1 MKRRMKRTTKQYII
15 VSFISII
22 IIGGA
27 FTTIYLTTTNQIKR
41 RYQKEIQ
48 YLSEQ
53 LESRKVYVYEAK
65 TDIPAGSRVTKENL
79 SYRQTYSNQAQS
91 YYMNADC
98 IGMVTLIDISKGTQ
112 VLKGMLTPNEIDNNL
127 REVEYNTFH
136 INSNIEENDYADI
149 RILFPNGE
157 DYIVLSKKSLKNLA
171 EEKNNCFL
179 WLTEEEILNMSGAI
193 VDAYLYTGSKLYTAK
208 YIEPNLQKPSI
219 VTYQPSLA
227 SLILMEQDENI
238 VNKASL
244 ELNKR
249 LRIELEERLAA
260 KPRNDNF
267 DYEKMTQDNNAE
279 MKDYF
284 INEDLNYEET
294 IENGKDSVKRGEFL
308 TRKELQDREESV
320 EYGE

>member
-15 VSFISII
+15 VSFISVI

-27 FTTIYLTTTNQIKR
+27 FTTIYLATTSQIKR
-41 RYQKEIQ
+41 SYQKEIQ

-53 LESRKVYVYEAK
+53 LESSKVYVYEAK
-65 TDIPAGSRVTKENL
+65 ADIPAGSRVTKDNL
-79 SYRQTYSNQAQS
+79 TYRQTYSNQAQS
-91 YYMNADC
+91 YYMTAEC

-112 VLKGMLTPNEIDNNL
+112 ILKGMLSSYDIDNNL
-127 REVEYNTFH
+127 REVEYNTFR
-136 INSNIEENDYADI
+136 INSNIEENDYVDI
-149 RILFPNGE
+149 RILYPNGE
-157 DYIVLSKKSLKNLA
+157 DYIVLSKKSVKNLA

-179 WLTEEEILNMSGAI
+179 WLAEEEILNMSGAI

-208 YIEPNLQKPSI
+208 YIEPNLQKPSV

-249 LRIELEERLAA
+249 LRTELEERLAS
-260 KPRNDNF
+260 KSYIDIIDSEQF
-267 DYEKMTQDNNAE
+267 TQDEKVDREN
-279 MKDYF
+279 YF
-284 INEDLNYEET
+284 IDHSET
-294 IENGKDSVKRGEFL
+294 RENDKEFL
-308 TRKELQDREESV
+308 TQKERLDREESV

>member
-1 MKRRMKRTTKQYII
+1 MSVKRRMKRTTKQYII
-15 VSFISII
+15 VSFISVI

-27 FTTIYLTTTNQIKR
+27 FTTIYLATTSQIKR
-41 RYQKEIQ
+41 SYQKEIQ

-53 LESRKVYVYEAK
+53 LESSKVYVYEAK
-65 TDIPAGSRVTKENL
+65 ADIPAGSRVTKDNL
-79 SYRQTYSNQAQS
+79 TYRQTYSNQAQS
-91 YYMNADC
+91 YYMTAEC

-112 VLKGMLTPNEIDNNL
+112 ILKGMLSSYDIDNNL
-127 REVEYNTFH
+127 REVEYNTFR
-136 INSNIEENDYADI
+136 INSNIEENDYVDI
-149 RILFPNGE
+149 RILYPNGE
-157 DYIVLSKKSLKNLA
+157 DYIVLSKKSVKNLA

-179 WLTEEEILNMSGAI
+179 WLAEEEILNMSGAI

-208 YIEPNLQKPSI
+208 YIEPNLQKPSV

-249 LRIELEERLAA
+249 LRTELEERLAS
-260 KPRNDNF
+260 KSYIDIIDSEQF
-267 DYEKMTQDNNAE
+267 TQDEKVDREN
-279 MKDYF
+279 YF
-284 INEDLNYEET
+284 IDHSET
-294 IENGKDSVKRGEFL
+294 RENDKEFL
-308 TRKELQDREESV
+308 TQKERLDREESV